1 MKRRKKFNIG
11 DKVLYRGPSPMTG
24 DDHREYSIMDCQF
37 NFLSGW
43 RYRLSHLTEM
53 QGYCIH
59 GVPDANLILVS
70 NQKPNDMSKPKTVC
84 FGQALEALKIGGKV
98 FREKW
103 TGKILWAWLER
114 GIENRFMAKFAGLT
128 KAPYTMSEEDLLAC
142 DWVIMI
148 DEEKRPYPD
157 RIPVPENIKFK
168 KWDVWSYEGNKGT
181 LWGLCSPNKKLA
193 LFTKGNVPLIDS
205 ILNTY
210 RVTAYLIP
218 CKRSDLKPGDI
229 AYRLYPGDDF
239 KPEIIKRYCVI
250 LNDLEYAY
258 WLEEMDMQ
266 VNSFDKLDW
275 YKVIF
280 E

>member
-1 MKRRKKFNIG
+1 
-11 DKVLYRGPSPMTG
+11 
-24 DDHREYSIMDCQF
+24 
-37 NFLSGW
+37 
-43 RYRLSHLTEM
+43 
-53 QGYCIH
+53 
-59 GVPDANLILVS
+59 
-70 NQKPNDMSKPKTVC
+70 MSKPKFEIDDAVKIGYGSKVYYVQQIEQDSNGFWAYSLKSADGSTPRTVESMLSKASLLDDKAIKAKTVC
-84 FGQALEALKIGGKV
+84 FGQALEALKMGGKV

-142 DWVIMI
+142 DWVIMTE
-148 DEEKRPYPD
+148 EEKSPYPD
-157 RIPVPENIKFK
+157 RIPVPENIKFYRSHR
-168 KWDVWSYEGNKGT
+168 WLGIA
-181 LWGLCSPNKKLA
+181 SPNGKLLLTVMEELPCA
-193 LFTKGNVPLIDS
+193 CYIRTEIEKRIPNDKL
-205 ILNTY
+205 
-210 RVTAYLIP
+210 YLIP

-258 WLEEMDMQ
+258 WAEEMDMQ